1 MVERSFVVEYD
12 VSNEKLNNI
21 NATKLF
27 IITVLLPS
35 YLRRYVRRYLR
46 TFEGRRYESTN
57 EGTYETNV
65 MNFEYEG
72 ILFLVIL
79 TFVITITKRVITKRT
94 YLSCILSWLSL
105 KWILFGFSYSACP
118 SVRRFS
124 TSKQYEVKWNFVVEG
139 PHSPE
144 TQHLDIA
151 RQN

>member
-21 NATKLF
+21 NAKKLF

-94 YLSCILSWLSL
+94 YLSCILS
-105 KWILFGFSYSACP
+105 
-118 SVRRFS
+118 
-124 TSKQYEVKWNFVVEG
+124 
-139 PHSPE
+139 
-144 TQHLDIA
+144 
-151 RQN
+151 

>member
-27 IITVLLPS
+27 IIT
-35 YLRRYVRRYLR
+35 
-46 TFEGRRYESTN
+46 FESTN

-94 YLSCILSWLSL
+94 YLSCILS
-105 KWILFGFSYSACP
+105 
-118 SVRRFS
+118 
-124 TSKQYEVKWNFVVEG
+124 
-139 PHSPE
+139 
-144 TQHLDIA
+144 
-151 RQN
+151 

>member
-94 YLSCILSWLSL
+94 YLSCILS
-105 KWILFGFSYSACP
+105 
-118 SVRRFS
+118 
-124 TSKQYEVKWNFVVEG
+124 
-139 PHSPE
+139 
-144 TQHLDIA
+144 
-151 RQN
+151 